1 MKPVGNSSNPYAYYR
16 GQGSAGSSTSGTS
29 PDASPP
35 HSQGASSHPTLSR
48 SKARKYEGSPEDG
61 TLRPRRM
68 LPPTSFTA
76 DTVGGRGLATRVN
89 TSSSDGEAI
98 NRHAQRLLEIH
109 GSTLPPD
116 VHVNLLAGI
125 YYESKEVHKGL
136 FQSSKA
142 AQKEANMRMGKAVF
156 DAYRAMVEEGH
167 KPFKERKNF
176 VQLSER

>member
-1 MKPVGNSSNPYAYYR
+1 M
-16 GQGSAGSSTSGTS
+16 
-29 PDASPP
+29 
-35 HSQGASSHPTLSR
+35 
-48 SKARKYEGSPEDG
+48 
-61 TLRPRRM
+61 
-68 LPPTSFTA
+68 
-76 DTVGGRGLATRVN
+76 N